1 MPISKEI
8 AVHEAGHLVIGLH
21 LGMDEQGIAFR
32 PLTATHGPVAWYRKL
47 ASDKEKAII
56 RSFSGLLA
64 QVQLLPDSIHAD
76 LRLAYNHSIII
87 DSNHPSFNILKVSDR
102 EFLSGAKDDV
112 AMAWNFALQLA
123 NNQESDA
130 LICLRN
136 LEIQAR
142 KLVFD
147 FAPDIARVA
156 EDIKLWSQEPD
167 RKYDFMLLYP
177 HQRAQAV
184 IHENDAV

>member
-8 AVHEAGHLVIGLH
+8 VVHEAGHLVIGLH
-21 LGMDEQGIAFR
+21 LGMDEQGITFR
-32 PLTATHGPVAWYRKL
+32 PHTATHGAGAWCRNL

-56 RSFSGLLA
+56 RAFSGLLA
-64 QVQLLPDSIHAD
+64 QIHLLPDSIHAN
-76 LRLAYNHSIII
+76 LRLAYNQSIII
-87 DSNHPSFNILKVSDR
+87 DSKHPSFDILKASDL

-112 AMAWNFALQLA
+112 AMAWNFALKLT
-123 NNQESDA
+123 NNQESAA

-142 KLVFD
+142 KLVID
-147 FAPDIARVA
+147 FASDIARVV
-156 EDIKLWSQEPD
+156 EDIKQWSQEPD
-167 RKYDFMLLYP
+167 REHDFMLLYP

-184 IHENDAV
+184 IHQHDTD

>member
-1 MPISKEI
+1 
-8 AVHEAGHLVIGLH
+8 
-21 LGMDEQGIAFR
+21 MDEQGIAFR

>member
-1 MPISKEI
+1 MTFSKVI
-8 AVHEAGHLVIGLH
+8 AVHEAGHLVIGSQI
-21 LGMDEQGIAFR
+21 GMDEQGISFR
-32 PLTATHGPVAWYRKL
+32 PPTSTHGAGAWCRNL

-64 QVQLLPDSIHAD
+64 QIQLLPDSINAD
-76 LRLAYNHSIII
+76 LRLAYNHSVII
-87 DSNHPSFNILKVSDR
+87 DSSHPSFNILKVSDR

-112 AMAWNFALQLA
+112 AMAWNFALKLT
-123 NNQESDA
+123 NNQESKA

-147 FAPDIARVA
+147 FAPDIARVV
-156 EDIKLWSQEPD
+156 EDIKLWFQEPD
-167 RKYDFMLLYP
+167 RINDFMLLYP
-177 HQRAQAV
+177 PQRAQAI
-184 IHENDAV
+184 IHKNEAA

>member
-21 LGMDEQGIAFR
+21 LGMDEQGITFR
-32 PLTATHGPVAWYRKL
+32 PPTGNHGAGAWCRNL

-64 QVQLLPDSIHAD
+64 QIQVLPNSIRAN
-76 LRLAYNHSIII
+76 LRLAYNHSVII
-87 DSNHPSFNILKVSDR
+87 DSNHPSFNIVKASDR

-112 AMAWNFALQLA
+112 AMAWNFALELT
-123 NNQESDA
+123 NNQESKA

-136 LEIQAR
+136 LETQAR
-142 KLVFD
+142 KLVFNY
-147 FAPDIARVA
+147 ASDIAGVV
-156 EDIKLWSQEPD
+156 EDIKLWFQEPD
-167 RKYDFMLLYP
+167 RMNDFMLLYP
-177 HQRAQAV
+177 PQRAQAI
-184 IHENDAV
+184 IHKNDAV